1 MENIKKVSW
10 KPSDDELNKEVLRR
24 HRDEDI
30 RDDDAITSDRV
41 ADSKLPV
48 NDADDD
54 DANLE
59 DDDRYGRDLDTD
71 NTDEWDE
78 ADFETDEDESELDD
92 TDLDDDDEANADVHS
107 VKNDKF
113 GSLAS
118 GINKSSGPDPD
129 EIPEERGVGNKEVE
143 APNQGGVEHGRDN
156 EADYPHK
163 KEVTQPN
170 TEPEPHKRD
179 ATLADLDE
187 TNIGIEHTR
196 TTERM
201 VDHEPGTAGDHL
213 APNL

>member
-1 MENIKKVSW
+1 MEKIKEAPRNSG
-10 KPSDDELNKEVLRR
+10 DELNKEVLRR

-41 ADSKLPV
+41 ADSKLPT

-54 DANLE
+54 DANLQ
-59 DDDRYGRDLDTD
+59 DNDLTGRDLDTD

-78 ADFETDEDESELDD
+78 ADVETDDDDDELDD
-92 TDLDDDDEANADVHS
+92 TDLDDDDQANADVHS

-118 GINKSSGPDPD
+118 AIDTGGTPDPD
-129 EIPEERGVGNKEVE
+129 EIPEEHETGNPEVE
-143 APNQGGVEHGRDN
+143 RPNKDGLEHGSDN
-156 EADYPHK
+156 EANYPHE

-170 TEPEPHKRD
+170 PEQEPHTRD
-179 ATLADLDE
+179 VTLTELDP
-187 TNIGIEHTR
+187 TFIGIEHDR
-196 TTERM
+196 TTGRM
-201 VDHEPGTAGDHL
+201 IDHEPGVEGDHL